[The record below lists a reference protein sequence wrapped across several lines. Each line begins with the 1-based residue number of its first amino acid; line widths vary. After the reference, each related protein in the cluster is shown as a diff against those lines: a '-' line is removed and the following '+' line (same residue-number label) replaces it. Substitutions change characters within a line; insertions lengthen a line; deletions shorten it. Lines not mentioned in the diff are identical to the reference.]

1 MYTNEEGVSQP
12 IKFGEDSN
20 EIGETGD
27 SQTQFPQEY
36 LIETETEDYCLIDT
50 PGIGDSRGIHK
61 DKENFANIL
70 AFLAKYKKLN
80 AVVVLVKPN
89 ISRLTVAFKFC
100 VVELLT
106 HLHRSLTDNII
117 FAFTNSRGTFYRPGD
132 SFPVLKKL
140 LKDYEINIDL
150 KGIFAST
157 MNVSGMSY
165 FMCNH
170 FSMERH
176 FGQKLRFIC
185 RMSGRDFFTKGRVF
199 IMSGRGFHDERS
211 KVSR

>member
-1 MYTNEEGVSQP
+1 MQLIQCRFSKLQLIYHFFRKFPDSLAALKAVSYFYSKLHFRRVLTQFCIFYIIQVLVYERWE
-12 IKFGEDSN
+12 IKFGQDSN
-20 EIGETGD
+20 EIGNTGD

-70 AFLAKYKKLN
+70 AFLANYEKIS

-100 VVELLT
+100 VLELLT

-140 LKDYEINIDL
+140 LREYNINIDL
-150 KGIFAST
+150 KPPR
-157 MNVSGMSY
+157 Y
-165 FMCNH
+165 FCFDNEC
-170 FSMERH
+170 FR
-176 FGQKLRFIC
+176 
-185 RMSGRDFFTKGRVF
+185 
-199 IMSGRGFHDERS
+199 
-211 KVSR
+211 

>member
-70 AFLAKYKKLN
+70 AFLANYKKLN

-150 KGIFAST
+150 KPPR
-157 MNVSGMSY
+157 Y
-165 FMCNH
+165 FFFDNEC
-170 FSMERH
+170 FRYVILYVQSFQYGTPFWPKVEICLQDER
-176 FGQKLRFIC
+176 LRFFYEG
-185 RMSGRDFFTKGRVF
+185 SSFYY
-199 IMSGRGFHDERS
+199 ERS
-211 KVSR
+211 RVS

>member
-70 AFLAKYKKLN
+70 AFLANYKKLN

-150 KGIFAST
+150 KPPR
-157 MNVSGMSY
+157 Y
-165 FMCNH
+165 FCFDNEC
-170 FSMERH
+170 FRYVILYVQSFQYGTPFWPKFEIYL
-176 FGQKLRFIC
+176 Q
-185 RMSGRDFFTKGRVF
+185 
-199 IMSGRGFHDERS
+199 DERS
-211 KVSR
+211 RFFYEGSSFYYERSRVS

>member
-1 MYTNEEGVSQP
+1 MYTNDEGDSTE
-12 IKFGEDSN
+12 IKFGQDSN
-20 EIGETGD
+20 EIGNTGD

-36 LIETETEDYCLIDT
+36 LIETETADYCLIDT

-70 AFLAKYKKLN
+70 AFLANYEKIN
-80 AVVVLVKPN
+80 VVVVLVKPN

-100 VVELLT
+100 VLELLT

-140 LKDYEINIDL
+140 LREYNINIDL
-150 KGIFAST
+150 KPPR
-157 MNVSGMSY
+157 Y
-165 FMCNH
+165 FCFDNEC
-170 FSMERH
+170 FR
-176 FGQKLRFIC
+176 
-185 RMSGRDFFTKGRVF
+185 
-199 IMSGRGFHDERS
+199 
-211 KVSR
+211 